1 MSALFVR
8 VDAVYSNDENLLRSL
23 KSDIKRYID
32 ENSLDNTYIISMYEE
47 ELFDSLMAEFKVNS
61 LGSRYKGDTDQIFQM
76 LTEFKDNGL
85 IIVAHKE
92 EIDSLNIQRKNSSD
106 IYQVINVEVSGRDLI
121 EVKTLISDLVFEEN
135 ITIIQNTK

>member
-8 VDAVYSNDENLLRSL
+8 VDAVNSNDENLLRSL

-32 ENSLDNTYIISMYEE
+32 KNSLDNTYNLSIYNA
-47 ELFDSLMAEFKVNS
+47 ELFDILMAEFEVNS
-61 LGSRYKGDTDQIFQM
+61 LGSRCENNPDQIFQM

-85 IIVAHKE
+85 IILVHKE

>member
-32 ENSLDNTYIISMYEE
+32 KNSLDNTYNLSIYNA
-47 ELFDSLMAEFKVNS
+47 ELFDILMAEFEVNS
-61 LGSRYKGDTDQIFQM
+61 LGSRCENNPDQIFQM

-85 IIVAHKE
+85 IILVHKE